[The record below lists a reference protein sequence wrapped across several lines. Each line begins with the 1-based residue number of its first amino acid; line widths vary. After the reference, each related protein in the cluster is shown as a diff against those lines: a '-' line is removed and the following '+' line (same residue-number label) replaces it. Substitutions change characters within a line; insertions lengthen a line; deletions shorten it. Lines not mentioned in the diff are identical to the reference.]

1 MRWQIIINTST
12 GGSEIEPYTDAKVG
26 EDDIEFFKENG
37 LKNLGTDFFSF
48 EEEIS

>member
-1 MRWQIIINTST
+1 MLCIFFRLVKKN
-12 GGSEIEPYTDAKVG
+12 YTCRVG
-26 EDDIEFFKENG
+26 EDDKECFKEND